1 MTARRRSEPSRIE
14 ALSDGVFAF
23 ALTLLVV
30 SLEVPGTL
38 DELLADLSGFG
49 AFAVSFG
56 ALMLIWAVHN
66 GFFRRYGLQDEWTMI
81 LNGCLLFVVLFYVF
95 PLKFVAAG
103 LTGHIFG
110 FGDYGRMPAVASL
123 DELSTLFLLY
133 SLGFVLIF
141 VFVSLMYAHAA
152 RKAEPLRLDD
162 VELHEANMLKR
173 HYAIFVLVG
182 LVSISVTLLGVWVE
196 FGFPG
201 WIYTLLGPLCWLH
214 GTWSERRCPTA
225 TSGRVSSS

>member
-1 MTARRRSEPSRIE
+1 MWRRRSEPSRIE

-49 AFAVSFG
+49 AFALSFG
-56 ALMLIWAVHN
+56 ALLLIWAVHN
-66 GFFRRYGLQDEWTMI
+66 GFFRRYGLQDEWTTI

-103 LTGHIFG
+103 ITGYLFG
-110 FGDYGRMPAVASL
+110 FGDYGRMPAVTSVE
-123 DELSTLFLLY
+123 ELSTLFLLY

-141 VFVSLMYAHAA
+141 VFISLMYAHAA
-152 RKAEPLRLDD
+152 RKAGLLELDD
-162 VELHEANMLKR
+162 AELHEANTLKR
-173 HYAIFVLVG
+173 HYAIFVAVG
-182 LVSISVTLLGVWVE
+182 LLSMAVTALGVWVE

-201 WIYTLLGPLCWLH
+201 WVYALLGPLCWLH
-214 GTWSERRCPTA
+214 GMWSERRCPASAVTGA
-225 TSGRVSSS
+225 RQGS